1 MPLYKCKVINSSGQR
16 QTVLREA
23 SDEVSLR
30 ASIRQDQIHML
41 SFSVVKEEKENEFFA
56 VSSKIKFNEVIT
68 FFRQFS
74 VMLKAGIPI
83 SDCLNNLHNQ
93 KFSVPFRNV
102 LKTVYLDVESGVL
115 LSDAFAKHPKVFPKF
130 FVSMVG
136 IGEVSGSLDKVL
148 TNMADYYEN
157 DRKIRK
163 KASSAMVYPCLLV
176 AMVIVVVIFLC
187 LVILPQFESTIN
199 ELGGEVPQI
208 TKIVMSISK
217 FLQKYFFIILPVTA
231 AVIFIMVMFFR
242 TKKGKYVKDVLFLK
256 LPLISTVQKNL
267 ITSRFSRAFIIL
279 LESGMNMIDI
289 LENLKKMLGNE
300 VFTRKFDYTI
310 EEVKRGRRIAP
321 SIAATGLFPSMLTE
335 MINVGEKSGNIEEV
349 LESTSAYFDEQVES
363 SIAKAVAAIE
373 PMAII
378 MLGGVVMLVIL
389 SVLVPMMSMMNAV
402 G

>member
-23 SDEVSLR
+23 MDELSLR
-30 ASIRQDQIHML
+30 ASIRQDEIHML

-56 VSSKIKFNEVIT
+56 VSSKIKFSEVIT

-83 SDCLNNLHNQ
+83 SDCLNNLHKQ

-102 LKTVYLDVESGVL
+102 LQTVYLDVESGVL
-115 LSDAFAKHPKVFPKF
+115 LSDAFAKHPKVFPRF

-136 IGEVSGSLDKVL
+136 IGEVSGSLDRVL

-157 DRKIRK
+157 DRRIKK
-163 KASSAMVYPCLLV
+163 KASSAMVYPTLLV
-176 AMVIVVVIFLC
+176 CMVIVVVIFLC
-187 LVILPQFESTIN
+187 LFILPQFESTIN
-199 ELGGEVPQI
+199 ELGGEVPEI
-208 TKIVMSISK
+208 TKIVMGISE
-217 FLQKYFFIILPVTA
+217 FIQNYFFIILPVGVA
-231 AVIFIMVMFFR
+231 IALLVVLFFR
-242 TKKGKYVKDVLFLK
+242 TAKGKYVKDVLLLN
-256 LPLISTVQKNL
+256 LPIISTVQKNL

-279 LESGMNMIDI
+279 LSSGMNMIDV

-310 EEVKRGRRIAP
+310 EEVKRGRRIAS
-321 SIAATGLFPSMLTE
+321 SIEATGLFPSLLTE

-349 LESTSAYFDEQVES
+349 LESTSDYFDEQVEA

-373 PMAII
+373 PMAIV
-378 MLGGVVMLVIL
+378 MLGGVVCLVIL

-402 G
+402 

>member
-23 SDEVSLR
+23 MDELSLR
-30 ASIRQDQIHML
+30 ASIRQDEIHML

-56 VSSKIKFNEVIT
+56 VSSKIKFSEVIT

-83 SDCLNNLHNQ
+83 SDCLNNLHKQ

-102 LKTVYLDVESGVL
+102 LQTVYLDVESGVL
-115 LSDAFAKHPKVFPKF
+115 LSDAFAKHPKVFPRF

-136 IGEVSGSLDKVL
+136 IGEVSGSLDRVL

-157 DRKIRK
+157 DRRIKK
-163 KASSAMVYPCLLV
+163 KASSAMVYPTLLV
-176 AMVIVVVIFLC
+176 CMVIVVVIFLC
-187 LVILPQFESTIN
+187 LFILPQFESTIN
-199 ELGGEVPQI
+199 ELGGEVPEI
-208 TKIVMSISK
+208 TKIVMGISE
-217 FLQKYFFIILPVTA
+217 FIQNYFFIILPVGVAIALLVVLFFKTA
-231 AVIFIMVMFFR
+231 
-242 TKKGKYVKDVLFLK
+242 KGKYVKDVLLLN
-256 LPLISTVQKNL
+256 LPIISTVQKNL

-279 LESGMNMIDI
+279 LSSGMNMIDV

-310 EEVKRGRRIAP
+310 EEVKRGRRIAS
-321 SIAATGLFPSMLTE
+321 SIEATGLFPSLLTE

-349 LESTSAYFDEQVES
+349 LESTSDYFDEQVEA

-373 PMAII
+373 PMAIV
-378 MLGGVVMLVIL
+378 MLGGVVCLVIL

-402 G
+402 

>member
-23 SDEVSLR
+23 MDELSLR
-30 ASIRQDQIHML
+30 ASIRQDEIHML

-56 VSSKIKFNEVIT
+56 VSSKIKFTEVIT

-83 SDCLNNLHNQ
+83 SDCLNNLHKQ
-93 KFSVPFRNV
+93 KFSIPFRNV
-102 LKTVYLDVESGVL
+102 LQTVYLDVESGVL
-115 LSDAFAKHPKVFPKF
+115 LSDAFAKHPKVFPRF

-136 IGEVSGSLDKVL
+136 IGEVSGSLDRVL

-157 DRKIRK
+157 DRRIKK
-163 KASSAMVYPCLLV
+163 KASSAMVYPTLLV
-176 AMVIVVVIFLC
+176 CMVIVVVIFLC
-187 LVILPQFESTIN
+187 LFILPQFESTIN
-199 ELGGEVPQI
+199 ELGGEVPEI
-208 TKIVMSISK
+208 TKIVMGISE
-217 FLQKYFFIILPVTA
+217 FIQNYFFIILPVGVA
-231 AVIFIMVMFFR
+231 IAFLVVLFFR
-242 TKKGKYVKDVLFLK
+242 TAKGKYVKDVLLLN
-256 LPLISTVQKNL
+256 LPIISTVQKNL

-279 LESGMNMIDI
+279 LSSGMNMIDV

-310 EEVKRGRRIAP
+310 EEVKRGRRIAS
-321 SIAATGLFPSMLTE
+321 SIEATGLFPSLLTE

-349 LESTSAYFDEQVES
+349 LESTSDYFDEQVEA

-373 PMAII
+373 PMAIV
-378 MLGGVVMLVIL
+378 MLGGVVCLVIL

-402 G
+402 

>member
-23 SDEVSLR
+23 SDELSLR
-30 ASIRQDQIHML
+30 AQIRQDQIHML
-41 SFSVVKEEKENEFFA
+41 SYSVVKEEKENEFFA

-83 SDCLNNLHNQ
+83 SDCLSNLHKQ

-102 LKTVYLDVESGVL
+102 LQTVYLDVESGVL
-115 LSDAFAKHPKVFPKF
+115 LSDAFAKHPKVFPRF

-136 IGEVSGSLDKVL
+136 IGEVSGSLDRVL
-148 TNMADYYEN
+148 SNMADYYEN
-157 DRKIRK
+157 DRKIKK
-163 KASSAMVYPCLLV
+163 KASSAMVYPSLLV
-176 AMVIVVVIFLC
+176 AMVIIVVIFLC
-187 LVILPQFESTIN
+187 LFVLPQFESTIN
-199 ELGGEVPQI
+199 ELGGEVPEI
-208 TKIVMSISK
+208 TRIVMGISK
-217 FLQKYFFIILPVTA
+217 FMQDYFFIILPVVVI
-231 AVIFIMVMFFR
+231 VIFAIYLFFR
-242 TKKGKYVKDVLFLK
+242 TEKGKYVKDVLLLN
-256 LPLISTVQKNL
+256 LPIVSTVQKNL

-279 LESGMNMIDI
+279 LSSGMNMIDV

-300 VFTRKFDYTI
+300 VFTRKFDYSI
-310 EEVKRGRRIAP
+310 EEVKRGRRIAS
-321 SIAATGLFPSMLTE
+321 SIEATGLFPSMLTE

-349 LESTSAYFDEQVES
+349 LESTSEYFDEQVES

-373 PMAII
+373 PMAIV
-378 MLGGVVMLVIL
+378 MLGGVVCLVIL

-402 G
+402 

>member
-23 SDEVSLR
+23 MDELSLR
-30 ASIRQDQIHML
+30 ASIRQDEIHML

-56 VSSKIKFNEVIT
+56 VSSKIQFSEVIT

-83 SDCLNNLHNQ
+83 SDCLNNLHKQ

-102 LKTVYLDVESGVL
+102 LQTVYLDVESGVL
-115 LSDAFAKHPKVFPKF
+115 LSDAFAKHPKVFPRF

-157 DRKIRK
+157 DRRIKK
-163 KASSAMVYPCLLV
+163 KASSAMVYPTLLV
-176 AMVIVVVIFLC
+176 CMVIVVVIFLC
-187 LVILPQFESTIN
+187 LFILPQFESTIN
-199 ELGGEVPQI
+199 ELGGEVPEI
-208 TKIVMSISK
+208 TKIVMGISE
-217 FLQKYFFIILPVTA
+217 FIQNYFFIILPVGVA
-231 AVIFIMVMFFR
+231 IALLVVLFFR
-242 TKKGKYVKDVLFLK
+242 TAKGKYVKDVLLLN
-256 LPLISTVQKNL
+256 LPIISTVQKNL

-279 LESGMNMIDI
+279 LSSGMNMIDV

-310 EEVKRGRRIAP
+310 EEVKRGRRIAS
-321 SIAATGLFPSMLTE
+321 SIEATGLFPSLLTE

-349 LESTSAYFDEQVES
+349 LESTSDYFDEQVEA

-373 PMAII
+373 PMAIV
-378 MLGGVVMLVIL
+378 MLGGVVCLVIL

-402 G
+402 

>member
-1 MPLYKCKVINSSGQR
+1 MPLYRCKVINSSGQR

-23 SDEVSLR
+23 SDELSLK
-30 ASIRQDQIHML
+30 AQVRQDQIHML
-41 SFSVVKEEKENEFFA
+41 SFSVVKEEKQNEFFA

-83 SDCLNNLHNQ
+83 SDCLNNLHKQ
-93 KFSVPFRNV
+93 RFSVPFRNV
-102 LKTVYLDVESGVL
+102 LQTVYLDVESGVL
-115 LSDAFAKHPKVFPKF
+115 LSDAFAKHPKVFPRF

-148 TNMADYYEN
+148 NNMADYYEN
-157 DRKIRK
+157 DRRIKK
-163 KASSAMVYPCLLV
+163 KASSAMVYPTLLIC
-176 AMVIVVVIFLC
+176 MVVVVVVFLC
-187 LVILPQFESTIN
+187 LFILPKFEATIN
-199 ELGGEVPQI
+199 SLGGEVPAI

-217 FLQKYFFIILPVTA
+217 FVQTYFFIMLP
-231 AVIFIMVMFFR
+231 AVCAVAMCIVLFFR
-242 TKKGKYVKDVLFLK
+242 TKLGRYVKDVLLLK
-256 LPLISTVQKNL
+256 IPIISTVQKNL
-267 ITSRFSRAFIIL
+267 ITARFAKAFIIL
-279 LESGMNMIDI
+279 LDSGMTMIDV

-321 SIAATGLFPSMLTE
+321 SIAATGLFPPMLTQ

-349 LESTSAYFDEQVES
+349 LESTGTYFDEQVES

-373 PMAII
+373 PMAIL
-378 MLGGVVMLVIL
+378 MLGGVVCLVVL

-402 G
+402 

>member
-23 SDEVSLR
+23 MDELSLR
-30 ASIRQDQIHML
+30 ASIRQDEIHML

-56 VSSKIKFNEVIT
+56 VSSKIKFSEVIT

-83 SDCLNNLHNQ
+83 SDCLNNLHKQ

-102 LKTVYLDVESGVL
+102 LQTVYLDVESGVL
-115 LSDAFAKHPKVFPKF
+115 LSDAFAKHPKVFPRF

-136 IGEVSGSLDKVL
+136 IGEVSGSLDRVL

-157 DRKIRK
+157 DRRIKK
-163 KASSAMVYPCLLV
+163 KASSAMVYPTLLV
-176 AMVIVVVIFLC
+176 CMVIVVVIFLC
-187 LVILPQFESTIN
+187 LFILPQFESTIN
-199 ELGGEVPQI
+199 ELGGEVPEI
-208 TKIVMSISK
+208 TKIVMGISE
-217 FLQKYFFIILPVTA
+217 FIQNYFFIILPVGVA
-231 AVIFIMVMFFR
+231 IALLVGLFFR
-242 TKKGKYVKDVLFLK
+242 TEKGKYVKDVLLLN
-256 LPLISTVQKNL
+256 LPIISTVQKNL

-279 LESGMNMIDI
+279 LSSGMNMIDV

-310 EEVKRGRRIAP
+310 EEVKRGRRIAS
-321 SIAATGLFPSMLTE
+321 SIEATGLFPSLLTE

-349 LESTSAYFDEQVES
+349 LESTSDYFDEQVEA

-373 PMAII
+373 PMAIV
-378 MLGGVVMLVIL
+378 MLGGVVCLVIL

-402 G
+402 

>member
-23 SDEVSLR
+23 TDELSLR
-30 ASIRQDQIHML
+30 ASIRQDEIHML

-56 VSSKIKFNEVIT
+56 VSSKIKFTEVIT

-83 SDCLNNLHNQ
+83 SDCLNNLHKQ
-93 KFSVPFRNV
+93 KFSIPFRNV
-102 LKTVYLDVESGVL
+102 LQTVYLDVESGVL
-115 LSDAFAKHPKVFPKF
+115 LSDAFAKHPKVFPRF

-136 IGEVSGSLDKVL
+136 IGEVSGSLDRVL

-157 DRKIRK
+157 DRRIKK
-163 KASSAMVYPCLLV
+163 KASSAMVYPTLLV
-176 AMVIVVVIFLC
+176 CMVIVVVIFLC
-187 LVILPQFESTIN
+187 LFILPQFESTIN

-208 TKIVMSISK
+208 TKIVMGISQ
-217 FLQKYFFIILPVTA
+217 FIQDYFFIILPTVVAT
-231 AVIFIMVMFFR
+231 VFLIMLFFK
-242 TKKGKYVKDVLFLK
+242 TNNGKYVKDVMMLN
-256 LPLISTVQKNL
+256 LPIISTVQKNL

-279 LESGMNMIDI
+279 LSSGMNMIDV

-310 EEVKRGRRIAP
+310 EEVKRGRRIAS
-321 SIAATGLFPSMLTE
+321 SIEATGLFPSLLTE

-349 LESTSAYFDEQVES
+349 LESTSDYFDEQVEA

-373 PMAII
+373 PMAIV
-378 MLGGVVMLVIL
+378 MLGGVVCLVIL

-402 G
+402 

>member
-23 SDEVSLR
+23 SDELSLR
-30 ASIRQDQIHML
+30 AQIRQDEIHML
-41 SFSVVKEEKENEFFA
+41 SYTVVKEEKENEFFA

-83 SDCLNNLHNQ
+83 SDCLNNLHKQ

-102 LKTVYLDVESGVL
+102 LQTVYLDVESGIL
-115 LSDAFAKHPKVFPKF
+115 LSAAFAKHPKVFPQF

-136 IGEVSGSLDKVL
+136 IGEVSGSLDRVL

-157 DRKIRK
+157 DRKIKK
-163 KASSAMVYPCLLV
+163 KASSALVYPTMLIV
-176 AMVIVVVIFLC
+176 MVIVVVIFLC
-187 LVILPQFESTIN
+187 LFVLPQFEATIK

-208 TKIVMSISK
+208 TKIVMGVSK
-217 FLQKYFFIILPVTA
+217 FVQDYFFIMLPVVVI
-231 AVIFIMVMFFR
+231 VIFAIVMFFK
-242 TKKGKYVKDVLFLK
+242 TKKGKYVKDVLMLN
-256 LPLISTVQKNL
+256 LPIISTVQKNL

-279 LESGMNMIDI
+279 LSSGMNMIDV
-289 LENLKKMLGNE
+289 LENLRRMLGNE

-321 SIAATGLFPSMLTE
+321 SIEATGLFPSMLTE

-349 LESTSAYFDEQVES
+349 LESTSEYFDEQVES

-373 PMAII
+373 PIAIV
-378 MLGGVVMLVIL
+378 MLGGVVMLVVL

-402 G
+402 

>member
-23 SDEVSLR
+23 MDELSLR
-30 ASIRQDQIHML
+30 ASIRQDEIHML

-56 VSSKIKFNEVIT
+56 VSSKIKFSEVIT

-83 SDCLNNLHNQ
+83 SDCLNNLHKQ

-102 LKTVYLDVESGVL
+102 LQTVYLDVESGVL
-115 LSDAFAKHPKVFPKF
+115 LSDAFAKHPKVFPRF

-136 IGEVSGSLDKVL
+136 IGEVSGSLDRVL

-157 DRKIRK
+157 DRRIKK
-163 KASSAMVYPCLLV
+163 KASSAMVYPTLLV
-176 AMVIVVVIFLC
+176 CMVIVVVIFLC
-187 LVILPQFESTIN
+187 LFILPQFESTIN
-199 ELGGEVPQI
+199 ELGGEVPEI
-208 TKIVMSISK
+208 TKIVMGISE
-217 FLQKYFFIILPVTA
+217 FIQNYFFIILPVGVA
-231 AVIFIMVMFFR
+231 IALLVVLFFR
-242 TKKGKYVKDVLFLK
+242 TAKGKYVKDVLL
-256 LPLISTVQKNL
+256 LNMPIISTLQKNL

-279 LESGMNMIDI
+279 LSSGMNMIDV

-310 EEVKRGRRIAP
+310 EEVKRGRRIAS
-321 SIAATGLFPSMLTE
+321 SIEATGLLPSLLTE

-349 LESTSAYFDEQVES
+349 LESTSDYFDEQVEA

-373 PMAII
+373 PMAIV
-378 MLGGVVMLVIL
+378 MLGGVVCLVIL

-402 G
+402 

>member
-23 SDEVSLR
+23 MDELSLR
-30 ASIRQDQIHML
+30 ASIRQDEIHML

-56 VSSKIKFNEVIT
+56 VSSKIKFSEVIT

-83 SDCLNNLHNQ
+83 SDCLNNLHKQ

-102 LKTVYLDVESGVL
+102 LQTVYLDVESGVL
-115 LSDAFAKHPKVFPKF
+115 LSDAFAKHPKVFPRF

-136 IGEVSGSLDKVL
+136 IGEVSGSLDRVL

-157 DRKIRK
+157 DRRIKK
-163 KASSAMVYPCLLV
+163 KASSAMVYPTLLV
-176 AMVIVVVIFLC
+176 CMVIVVVIFLC
-187 LVILPQFESTIN
+187 LFILPQFESTIN
-199 ELGGEVPQI
+199 ELGGEVPEI
-208 TKIVMSISK
+208 TKIVMGISE
-217 FLQKYFFIILPVTA
+217 FIQNYFFIILPVGVA
-231 AVIFIMVMFFR
+231 IALLVVLFFR
-242 TKKGKYVKDVLFLK
+242 TAEGKYVKDVLLLN
-256 LPLISTVQKNL
+256 LPIISTVQKNL

-279 LESGMNMIDI
+279 LSSGMNMIDV

-310 EEVKRGRRIAP
+310 EEVKRGRRIAS
-321 SIAATGLFPSMLTE
+321 SIEATGLFPSLLTE

-349 LESTSAYFDEQVES
+349 LESTSDYFDEQVEA

-373 PMAII
+373 PMAIV
-378 MLGGVVMLVIL
+378 MLGGVVCLVIL

-402 G
+402 